1 MGRYPRGVKS
11 GGPDTQNPVFWDPR
25 IGGPGDLDAGIW
37 AMAGYAPT
45 VHNRQWRS
53 KGIYG
58 VRPEWEYAVSNQC
71 LDLHDM
77 SESDYPKHMKSGY
90 PGSEIDRISIDL
102 TRSDEI

>member
-1 MGRYPRGVKS
+1 
-11 GGPDTQNPVFWDPR
+11 
-25 IGGPGDLDAGIW
+25 
-37 AMAGYAPT
+37 MAGYAPT

-77 SESDYPKHMKSGY
+77 SEGDYPKHMKSGY